1 VIDERRGPA
10 QRRQHLVLVALLA
23 GIILCWILLTPPGA
37 GADEPGHLARAGA
50 LARGQVDGSD
60 IGSPRYE
67 GFDVPGTYRIPEP
80 ECYAHHPEIPV
91 DCAAP
96 APTSDET
103 VTLASSADEYP
114 IWGHLPGGLLS
125 RLPGMAPIWW
135 ARIGGAAVATALLA
149 GALWLVTPRR
159 PLGAAALLLAITP
172 MAWSVIA
179 NVNPSAMAISG
190 AIALWAGL
198 LYGGTHPA
206 SSAAWL
212 TAIGWAA
219 LALPRR
225 DGLIWACVALVV
237 ALGHGGRTAAEWWR
251 ALGTGPRLVVAASTI
266 VTVGWGITNDSRV
279 SRFVAAAPLIVVAG
293 EIVRWL
299 WRHRVTTRAARVLII
314 VAIAAIGGVAAAIV
328 LSRRPGGWDSDLA
341 TRIVGETGYNFIEAI
356 GRLGWLDV
364 PLPAAAIALTCVAI
378 GLLGAASLVVGSAA
392 ASWAAA
398 LLVST
403 AAASWLFELFQGN
416 TTGTYWQGR
425 YSLPL
430 LVGVPLLL
438 GLARVPAVAAS
449 RVAWWVGGSALVVLN
464 VAAWA
469 AARRWGVGNDGSM
482 MPWDWDTIHSP
493 LPPIVVLT
501 ALAVLSA
508 GLAVTL
514 WRIAVPSRRDSLT
527 PETTN
532 LSHSRR

>member
-10 QRRQHLVLVALLA
+10 QRRQQLVLVVLLA
-23 GIILCWILLTPPGA
+23 GIVLCWILLTPPGA
-37 GADEPGHLARAGA
+37 GADEPGHLARAGS
-50 LARGQVDGSD
+50 LARGQFNGSD
-60 IGSPRYE
+60 IGSRRYE
-67 GFDVPGTYRIPEP
+67 GFDVPGTYRVPEP
-80 ECYAHHPEIPV
+80 ECYAHHPEVPV
-91 DCAAP
+91 GCAAP
-96 APTSDET
+96 ALVSDST
-103 VTLASSADEYP
+103 VTLPSSADEYP

-125 RLPGMAPIWW
+125 RLPGLAPIWW

-159 PLGAAALLLAITP
+159 PLGAAALLVAITP
-172 MAWSVIA
+172 MAWSVFA

-190 AIALWAGL
+190 GIALWAGL
-198 LYGGTHPA
+198 LYGGSRPA

-212 TAIGWAA
+212 TALGWAA

-225 DGLIWACVALVV
+225 DGLIWACVALVI

-251 ALGTGPRLVVAASTI
+251 SLGAGPRFVVAASTI
-266 VTVGWGITNDSRV
+266 VTVGWGVTNDSRV

-293 EIVRWL
+293 EVVRWL
-299 WRHRVTTRAARVLII
+299 WRNRVTTRAARLVML
-314 VAIAAIGGVAAAIV
+314 AAMAAIGGVAVAVV
-328 LSRRPGGWDSDLA
+328 LTRRPGGWDSDLA
-341 TRIVGETGYNFIEAI
+341 TRIVGETGYNLIEAI

-364 PLPAAAIALTCVAI
+364 PLPAASIALTCAAI
-378 GLLGAASLVVGSAA
+378 GLLGAASLAVGSAA
-392 ASWAAA
+392 ASWAAG
-398 LLVST
+398 LLVSSV
-403 AAASWLFELFQGN
+403 AASWLFELFQGN

-438 GLARVPAVAAS
+438 GLARVPALAAS
-449 RVAWWVGGSALVVLN
+449 LVAWCVGGSALVVLN

-493 LPPIVVLT
+493 LPPIVVLA
-501 ALAVLSA
+501 ALAALSA
-508 GLAVTL
+508 GLAAAL
-514 WRIAVPSRRDSLT
+514 WRIAAPAGLGRARLDRT
-527 PETTN
+527 
-532 LSHSRR
+532 

>member
-1 VIDERRGPA
+1 MIDERRGPA
-10 QRRQHLVLVALLA
+10 QRRQLLVLAALLA
-23 GIILCWILLTPPGA
+23 GIVLCWILLTPPGA

-60 IGSPRYE
+60 IGSASDE
-67 GFDVPGTYRIPEP
+67 GFDVPGTYRVPDP
-80 ECYAHHPEIPV
+80 TCYAHHPEVPV
-91 DCAAP
+91 GCASP
-96 APTSDET
+96 ALVSDTT
-103 VTLASSADEYP
+103 VTLPSSADEYP

-125 RLPGMAPIWW
+125 RFPGLAPIWW

-172 MAWSVIA
+172 MAWSVFA

-198 LYGGTHPA
+198 LYGGSGPA

-212 TAIGWAA
+212 TAFGWAA

-225 DGLIWACVALVV
+225 DGLIWACAALVV
-237 ALGHGGRTAAEWWR
+237 ALGHGGRTTAEWWR
-251 ALGTGPRLVVAASTI
+251 SLGAGPRIVVAASTV
-266 VTVGWGITNDSRV
+266 VTIAWGVTNDSRV

-293 EIVRWL
+293 EVVRWL
-299 WRHRVTTRAARVLII
+299 WRERVTTRAGSARD
-314 VAIAAIGGVAAAIV
+314 AGRHGSDQRCRCRRSCSA
-328 LSRRPGGWDSDLA
+328 RRPGGWDSELA

-364 PLPAAAIALTCVAI
+364 PLPAASVALTCAAI
-378 GLLGAASLVVGSAA
+378 GLLGAASLAVGSAA
-392 ASWAAA
+392 ASWAAG

-438 GLARVPAVAAS
+438 GLARVPAVAA
-449 RVAWWVGGSALVVLN
+449 RRLAWCAGGIALVVLN

-469 AARRWGVGNDGSM
+469 AARRWGVGIDGSM

-493 LPPIVVLT
+493 LPPIVVLA
-501 ALAVLSA
+501 ALAALSA
-508 GLAVTL
+508 ALAAAL
-514 WRIAVPSRRDSLT
+514 WRIASGGLGHTALDRT
-527 PETTN
+527 
-532 LSHSRR
+532 